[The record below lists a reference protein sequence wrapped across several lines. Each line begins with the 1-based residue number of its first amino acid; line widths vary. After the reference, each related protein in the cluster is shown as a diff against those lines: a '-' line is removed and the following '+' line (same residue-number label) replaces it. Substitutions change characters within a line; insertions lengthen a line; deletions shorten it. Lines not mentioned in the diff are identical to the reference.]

1 MAILAAELGQPI
13 AATGT
18 TTFRPAYTATTFGA
32 ISGSETGELFDPV
45 RTTPMHEWHLAAG
58 AEFENVGQWKRPWYY
73 PRPGESMHDAVQREC
88 RAVRDAVG
96 LLDYST
102 LGKID
107 IRGPDAA
114 EFLERVY
121 TNAWKTLGVNR
132 CRYGLMLGEDGM
144 IFDDGVTTRL
154 GEEHFLMTTTTGG
167 AARVLAHLERWH
179 QTEWPLLKV
188 WMNSV
193 SDQWATAVLAGP
205 KSRTLLERLC
215 QDVDLSRDA
224 FPFMSCREGHVAGIP
239 ARILRVSFTGELS
252 FEVMVPASRGL
263 ALFRAL
269 DEAGRDLGLTPYGT
283 ESMHVLRA
291 DKGFIIVGQDT
302 DGSMTP
308 EDMGMPW
315 IVGKRQDFIGWRSL
329 QREHCRDEQRKH
341 FVGLLTEDPALVIP
355 EGAQLLADPSNTI
368 PATMI
373 GHVSSSYASPAAG
386 RSIALALVKGGRDRM
401 GQTIYAALADGRMI
415 PATVCKPVFHDPSG
429 ERQNV

>member
-1 MAILAAELGQPI
+1 M
-13 AATGT
+13 
-18 TTFRPAYTATTFGA
+18 
-32 ISGSETGELFDPV
+32 
-45 RTTPMHEWHLAAG
+45 
-58 AEFENVGQWKRPWYY
+58 GQWKRPWYY

-329 QREHCRDEQRKH
+329 QREHCRDAQRKH